1 MWTEKKQKYCQA
13 YTHNYNIL
21 ANFIAQGMCHGTKNT
36 HSCIHAT
43 PKMKERKK
51 KETRFK
57 IFSAFFST
65 RPFPATLGICW
76 KRKESFYHVH
86 TLLFIYPSF
95 KFSPCL
101 YPFLLP
107 FFSVFTMFIPF
118 FSFTLL
124 FSFHHVYTLLF
135 IYPSFQFSP
144 CLYLPFHLLFHS
156 PNSDD
161 CRQWNLTGRMDFI
174 KVSNRFKLRKGTPKG
189 PITPRTLHVL
199 SYCANSMY

>member
-51 KETRFK
+51 KKKKETRFK
-57 IFSAFFST
+57 KNSAFFST

-86 TLLFIYPSF
+86 
-95 KFSPCL
+95 
-101 YPFLLP
+101 
-107 FFSVFTMFIPF
+107 
-118 FSFTLL
+118 
-124 FSFHHVYTLLF
+124 TLLF